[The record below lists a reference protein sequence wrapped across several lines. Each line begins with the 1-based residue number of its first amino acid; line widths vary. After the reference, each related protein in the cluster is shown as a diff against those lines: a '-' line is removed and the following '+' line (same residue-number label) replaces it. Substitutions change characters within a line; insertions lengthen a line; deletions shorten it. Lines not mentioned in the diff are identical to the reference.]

1 MDQSQPK
8 SPREPNRVIGYMA
21 SLLLHSPEYAARI
34 SIIPRN
40 HDANG
45 QRNRCSEFHAE
56 PNEIGGLMLTTLGAG
71 FGYWPTAS
79 GRKKASAAAA
89 MIGAVLLGVMADS
102 RSPFVAIAI
111 SCTVCVVWKYRVRG
125 AIGIAALF
133 AIVYTAAFAIPSMR
147 DYVNRRDVASFT
159 GRQVAWDFANRR
171 SRRVLSWVT
180 ATRWRVNTS

>member
-21 SLLLHSPEYAARI
+21 SLLLDSPEYAARI

-45 QRNRCSEFHAE
+45 QRNRWSEFHAE

-71 FGYWPTAS
+71 FGYWPTAN

-102 RSPFVAIAI
+102 RSPFVAD
-111 SCTVCVVWKYRVRG
+111 C
-125 AIGIAALF
+125 
-133 AIVYTAAFAIPSMR
+133 
-147 DYVNRRDVASFT
+147 D
-159 GRQVAWDFANRR
+159 
-171 SRRVLSWVT
+171 
-180 ATRWRVNTS
+180 